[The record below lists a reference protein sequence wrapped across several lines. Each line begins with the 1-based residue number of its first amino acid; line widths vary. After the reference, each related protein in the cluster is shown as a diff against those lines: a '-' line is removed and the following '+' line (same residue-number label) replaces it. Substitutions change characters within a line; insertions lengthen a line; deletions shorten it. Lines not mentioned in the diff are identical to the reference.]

1 MYMKKIINITGN
13 IFDAAEIA
21 GVYITAT
28 DRTDGNYSTIYVVH
42 IIVNSVDVVVYEGI
56 GIDARGV
63 RDKIINAIAANAE
76 IIKI

>member
-1 MYMKKIINITGN
+1 MKKIINITGN

-28 DRTDGNYSTIYVVH
+28 DRTDNDYNTIYAVH
-42 IIVNSVDVVVYEGI
+42 IIVDSVGVVVYEGI
-56 GIDARGV
+56 GIDAREV